1 MFQYQWCLYFPKI
14 LVPMVLMWCLS
25 FAIFFD
31 IMVLILQKILT
42 LMDSLFFEKNLIVPV
57 VIWAISFTKNLV
69 VLNLSTFAIWAL
81 KVQKFYGAYFLK
93 VQYQWCLISQI
104 SSTGAYMGGAYKTR
118 LRVVAGSFNILSD
131 CHNSDV
137 INSLLNAF
145 RLNFKN
151 LQLLCY
157 FFVCLF

>member
-1 MFQYQWCLYFPKI
+1 MFQYQWSLYFPKI
-14 LVPMVLMWCLS
+14 LVPMSLMWSLI
-25 FAIFFD
+25 FANF
-31 IMVLILQKILT
+31 LIHT
-42 LMDSLFFEKNLIVPV
+42 WSLFFEKNLIVPV

-118 LRVVAGSFNILSD
+118 LRVYENFYMFYSSD
-131 CHNSDV
+131 QITTKLGDRKLKFDWLDF
-137 INSLLNAF
+137 INKEPKF
-145 RLNFKN
+145 
-151 LQLLCY
+151 
-157 FFVCLF
+157 